1 MYNKDVLDLYPQVT
15 IGTKVTV
22 TWESFGDGGGDF
34 LSSSEQPRPTR
45 ARLREM
51 QRGDLPTQAADRW

>member
-22 TWESFGDGGGDF
+22 TWESFGDGSGDF

-45 ARLREM
+45 ARLRSM